1 VRYGDVLALTHIGE
15 LDRAEQ
21 RAVEYTQFSSA
32 GQFLGWAIAKITT
45 GLVATH
51 RGRFPEAISAF
62 EQALAALAAEAS
74 LPWLLP
80 PRVLLARC
88 YAVLGSIDQAERVL
102 ADAKEHSGQFMAL
115 HDPEVL
121 ISKAWVAAAKGGER
135 PGMELARAA
144 ADSARRSGQFAVEA
158 GALHHAARFGDHTVA
173 DRLSA
178 LADHVDGAVVALYA
192 RHAAAVADGDA
203 QALDVVSV
211 EFEASGLLLSAAD
224 SAAQAVPL
232 HARSE
237 GRTKSVQ
244 SASRAL
250 RLATQCGGAAT
261 PAIRYAAQPLP
272 LSSREREIGSLVASG
287 LTSRE
292 IAEQLTVSVRTVE
305 GHIYRACIKL
315 GVADRDEL
323 GKIIRRDL
331 RLN

>member
-1 VRYGDVLALTHIGE
+1 MTAH
-15 LDRAEQ
+15 
-21 RAVEYTQFSSA
+21 
-32 GQFLGWAIAKITT
+32 QFLSY
-45 GLVATH
+45 V
-51 RGRFPEAISAF
+51 
-62 EQALAALAAEAS
+62 
-74 LPWLLP
+74 
-80 PRVLLARC
+80 
-88 YAVLGSIDQAERVL
+88 
-102 ADAKEHSGQFMAL
+102 
-115 HDPEVL
+115 
-121 ISKAWVAAAKGGER
+121 
-135 PGMELARAA
+135 
-144 ADSARRSGQFAVEA
+144 RSP
-158 GALHHAARFGDHTVA
+158 DHTVA

-178 LADHVDGAVVALYA
+178 LADQVDGAVVALYA

-305 GHIYRACIKL
+305 GHVYRACIKL
-315 GVADRDEL
+315 GVADRDEP

-331 RLN
+331 RFELVGTSAGRLIRTATTAIHTVAALTRTRRDRSSINTEVQSPPAMYVTS

>member
-1 VRYGDVLALTHIGE
+1 MTAH
-15 LDRAEQ
+15 
-21 RAVEYTQFSSA
+21 
-32 GQFLGWAIAKITT
+32 QFLSY
-45 GLVATH
+45 V
-51 RGRFPEAISAF
+51 
-62 EQALAALAAEAS
+62 
-74 LPWLLP
+74 
-80 PRVLLARC
+80 
-88 YAVLGSIDQAERVL
+88 
-102 ADAKEHSGQFMAL
+102 
-115 HDPEVL
+115 
-121 ISKAWVAAAKGGER
+121 
-135 PGMELARAA
+135 
-144 ADSARRSGQFAVEA
+144 RSP
-158 GALHHAARFGDHTVA
+158 DHTVA

-178 LADHVDGAVVALYA
+178 LADQVDGAVVALYA

-305 GHIYRACIKL
+305 GHVYRACIKL
-315 GVADRDEL
+315 GVADRDEP